1 MFVRD
6 LRCVALGSEC
16 VSTIWHGITRS
27 LANWFRSW
35 NIWSQIFDL
44 APIVFYVFYGSTKP
58 GKPPWFTMI
67 IGANCKTTL
76 AQVIEKPP
84 YGFQNPWHHRSLTS
98 QVFWKQMKTGL
109 WSVASHLW
117 KSSLAHEPSSRSS
130 RRMGG
135 DSDRESLFCCGN
147 NPLTSR
153 WPMGHWGCWQTWLTL
168 QNQLR
173 WFSS

>member
-1 MFVRD
+1 
-6 LRCVALGSEC
+6 
-16 VSTIWHGITRS
+16 
-27 LANWFRSW
+27 
-35 NIWSQIFDL
+35 
-44 APIVFYVFYGSTKP
+44 
-58 GKPPWFTMI
+58 MI

-130 RRMGG
+130 RIMGG
-135 DSDRESLFCCGN
+135 IRIG
-147 NPLTSR
+147 SR
-153 WPMGHWGCWQTWLTL
+153 FFVVETT
-168 QNQLR
+168 R
-173 WFSS
+173 WHPVDQWDIEDAGKHG

>member
-1 MFVRD
+1 MFIRD

-135 DSDRESLFCCGN
+135 IRIG
-147 NPLTSR
+147 SR
-153 WPMGHWGCWQTWLTL
+153 FFVVETT
-168 QNQLR
+168 R
-173 WFSS
+173 WHPVDQWDIEDAGKHG